1 MDDTKPLEF
10 RGGWT
15 MAFLPVLIFLVF
27 CVTYFVVLDAFDM
40 TALAMGGLVAL
51 LLGALLAT
59 DYTRF
64 WDHVMKGIGSPASV
78 TIIVI
83 LMVVGML
90 SQLIKDT
97 NVSSGFVWIADIIG
111 LSGALLTLF
120 TFVAVGLVA
129 LATGSSI
136 GTMFTAFPIFYPAG
150 VMLGADPAFLAGAI
164 VSGAILGDNLAP
176 ISDTTIISASNQR
189 FRRKEG
195 SADIGGVVR
204 SRAKY
209 AAIAA
214 VISAVGFYLFGG
226 SDEGSGN
233 FSSEMV
239 GATADPA
246 GLIMLIPVGIMVA
259 VAFVTRNIFKAV
271 TVGLFLGSITAVVT
285 NLLAPSDIIG
295 ATDGTPTGFLVAGV
309 QYMLPTV
316 ALVISVFG
324 IMGVLTGAGVLD
336 RVVDS
341 LTTGRLSNTPRGAE
355 IAIGGGITLTTL
367 LFGGVNSASM
377 MTFGP
382 VVDELG
388 ARHQLHPYRRSNVMD
403 CFALGIASV
412 VPGVSAFLLIGAM
425 LTAGHEGAPAVGMT
439 SLFVA
444 VLYPLV
450 LTVVMIAAVLTG
462 WGRRFEGPDGEPVRD
477 QPAPATAASEGRG
490 TVRAR

>member
-1 MDDTKPLEF
+1 MEDTKPLQF

-15 MAFLPVLIFLVF
+15 MAFVPVLIFLAF

-51 LLGALLAT
+51 MVGAMLST

-64 WDHVMKGIGSPASV
+64 WDHAMKGIGSPTSV

-83 LMVVGML
+83 LLVVGML

-97 NVSSGFVWIADIIG
+97 NVSSGFVWIADNIG
-111 LSGALLTLF
+111 LSGAPLTLF
-120 TFVAVGLVA
+120 TFIAVGLVSM
-129 LATGSSI
+129 ATGSSI

-150 VMLGADPAFLAGAI
+150 VLLGADPAFLAGAI

-204 SRAKY
+204 SRFQY

-214 VISAVGFYLFGG
+214 VVSAVLFYVFGASGEAAGGF
-226 SDEGSGN
+226 DAAA
-233 FSSEMV
+233 V

-246 GLIMLIPVGIMVA
+246 GLVMLIPVGIMVA
-259 VAFVTRNIFKAV
+259 VAFLTRDIFKAV
-271 TVGLFLGSITAVVT
+271 TVGIVLGAITGLIT
-285 NLLAPSDIIG
+285 GLLSPGDIVG
-295 ATDGTPTGFLVAGV
+295 ATDGAPTGFLVAGV
-309 QYMLPTV
+309 QNMLPTV
-316 ALVISVFG
+316 ALVIAVFG

-336 RVVDS
+336 RAVEALS
-341 LTTGRLSNTPRGAE
+341 TGRLSNTPRGAE

-382 VVDELG
+382 VVDKLG

-403 CFALGIASV
+403 CFAMGIAAV

-425 LTAGHEGAPAVGMT
+425 LTAGHEGVPEVAMT

-444 VLYPLV
+444 VIYPLA
-450 LTVVMIAAVLTG
+450 LTVVMIVAVLTG
-462 WGRRFEGPDGEPVRD
+462 WGRRFEGPNGEPVRE
-477 QPAPATAASEGRG
+477 QPELEPVEN
-490 TVRAR
+490 

>member
-1 MDDTKPLEF
+1 M
-10 RGGWT
+10 
-15 MAFLPVLIFLVF
+15 
-27 CVTYFVVLDAFDM
+27 LDAFDM

-51 LLGALLAT
+51 LVGAMLAT

-64 WDHVMKGIGSPASV
+64 WDHAMKGIGSPTSV

-97 NVSSGFVWIADIIG
+97 NVSSGFVWIADMVG

-129 LATGSSI
+129 MATGSSI

-150 VMLGADPAFLAGAI
+150 VLLGADPAFLAGAI

-176 ISDTTIISASNQR
+176 ISDTTIISATNQR

-214 VISAVGFYLFGG
+214 VVSAVGFYLFGG
-226 SDEGSGN
+226 TGGSGS
-233 FSSEMV
+233 FSSEVV

-246 GLIMLIPVGIMVA
+246 GLIMLIPVGIMVV
-259 VAFVTRNIFKAV
+259 VAFVTRDIFKAV
-271 TVGLFLGSITAVVT
+271 TVGLILGSITAVAT
-285 NLLAPSDIIG
+285 NLLAPSDIVG
-295 ATDGTPTGFLVAGV
+295 ATDGAPTGFLVAGV
-309 QYMLPTV
+309 QNMLPTV
-316 ALVISVFG
+316 ALVIAVFG

-336 RVVDS
+336 RAVTALS
-341 LTTGRLSNTPRGAE
+341 TGRLSNTPRGAE

-403 CFALGIASV
+403 CFAMGISSV

-425 LTAGHEGAPAVGMT
+425 LTAGHEGVPEVGMT

-450 LTVVMIAAVLTG
+450 LTVVMIVAVLTG
-462 WGRRFEGPDGEPVRD
+462 WGRRFEGPDGEPVRE
-477 QPAPATAASEGRG
+477 QPAPVAAAAEVS
-490 TVRAR
+490 